1 MAELSEHIHE
11 AVEHGH
17 GGSPLGNIVAL
28 TVALAATFM
37 AIAGVKDRNITL
49 RMNQAQ
55 AKAIDTWNYY
65 QSKSMKQ
72 NLAEATLDQM
82 TAVGGAETSLERYKK
97 QVARYDKEKAEVKE
111 EAEGYEKKY
120 EALNAQHDLFDL
132 SDAGMSV
139 AIALLGVTALTKKRW
154 LLAVAFVF
162 VAAGAFFG
170 IAGFM
175 NLSIHPEHLVS
186 WLARG
191 DRASESGRYFNSVMI
206 ARSCPST
213 RVSVWTRSRRL
224 NLVSPGAHL
233 LTTLL
238 PSGVVD
244 FSDPF
249 PR

>member
-1 MAELSEHIHE
+1 MAELSEQIHE

-17 GGSPLGNIVAL
+17 GGSPLGNIIAL
-28 TVALAATFM
+28 TVAMAATFM
-37 AIAGVKDRNITL
+37 AIGGVKDRNITL

-55 AKAIDTWNYY
+55 AKSIDTWNYY

-82 TAVGGAETSLERYKK
+82 TAVNAPPASLDHYK
-97 QVARYDKEKAEVKE
+97 QLVARYDHEKGEVKE

-120 EALNAQHDLFDL
+120 EALNGQHDLFDL

-154 LLAVAFVF
+154 LLVVAFVF
-162 VAAGAFFG
+162 VGLGAFFG

-186 WLARG
+186 WLG
-191 DRASESGRYFNSVMI
+191 
-206 ARSCPST
+206 
-213 RVSVWTRSRRL
+213 
-224 NLVSPGAHL
+224 
-233 LTTLL
+233 
-238 PSGVVD
+238 
-244 FSDPF
+244 
-249 PR
+249 